1 MHTIHVKFCYYSS
14 SLFRYSPR
22 CRYRMDSCVRT
33 SLPSRQ
39 GRQLRSLLFFKM
51 LLLWDLWLK
60 PTAPA
65 PLPLPHDTSGC
76 LLFTFPSALRLG
88 VKELHALPLFA
99 YPPPLYRSRWLRI
112 RLCCQGPSH
121 PCALLRCLLRLESQ
135 AASSL
140 ASPAWLLLDDVSPP
154 VVHLPVACAPAI
166 SALVL
171 QAF

>member
-22 CRYRMDSCVRT
+22 RRYRMDSCVRT

-99 YPPPLYRSRWLRI
+99 YPPCIDRDGFESASVARARLILAHCFGVSSGSSPKPPHRWHHQR
-112 RLCCQGPSH
+112 G
-121 PCALLRCLLRLESQ
+121 
-135 AASSL
+135 SS
-140 ASPAWLLLDDVSPP
+140 STM
-154 VVHLPVACAPAI
+154 
-166 SALVL
+166 
-171 QAF
+171 

>member
-1 MHTIHVKFCYYSS
+1 LNSLNMHTIHVKFCYYSS

-22 CRYRMDSCVRT
+22 RRYRMDSCVRT

-88 VKELHALPLFA
+88 VKELHALPLVA
-99 YPPPLYRSRWLRI
+99 YHPVSIAMASNPPLLP
-112 RLCCQGPSH
+112 GPVSSSPGPH

-135 AASSL
+135 AAASL
-140 ASPAWLLLDDVSPP
+140 ASPA
-154 VVHLPVACAPAI
+154 
-166 SALVL
+166 
-171 QAF
+171 